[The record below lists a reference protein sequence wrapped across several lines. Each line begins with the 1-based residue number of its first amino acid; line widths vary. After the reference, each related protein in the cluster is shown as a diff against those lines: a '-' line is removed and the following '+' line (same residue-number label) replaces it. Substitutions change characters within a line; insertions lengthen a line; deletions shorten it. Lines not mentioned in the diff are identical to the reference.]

1 MLPLQ
6 RIDFLHQMVLAMLK
20 AMPAITHPLPSRQ
33 SLHGELSTF
42 WSTPD
47 SQGRSRASGLADI
60 RRAMMHAEA
69 DLRLADQTLS
79 AEQASVISTFLDL
92 PHAWQRRHQPLARR
106 AQAYRPVLSRN
117 SPAWRGALPGLFVIA
132 TGTAEGQD
140 LEPDQA
146 TGPVLLWGLAQ
157 GVEAYPSLH
166 DLHVELCERLDDPLQ
181 SPPLLRLLVDKIHI
195 DNAGQADRLR
205 YQWYADD
212 PLQAQVDCLIEAQ
225 RRRLNHA
232 WAVLPTG
239 EPQRASDGL
248 REAMALNEEAGSKAL
263 LDTRYAALL
272 ERNLPNWL
280 RSASPQ
286 ALAHVMQGMQELI
299 AAGEQVAAPGILTL
313 NQFQQRNSLQAWASK
328 RLQERL
334 RSDLGVT
341 VAPSQILINVVYT
354 RQTGPWL
361 HPFQPSPYVTWRGFQ
376 QVGGSL
382 VETVHA
388 SYPLDE
394 LALRNLAWF
403 DYDYW
408 LTARVSSRDGA
419 ALPAALDP
427 NYIKAL
433 VRALNV
439 GDSYAS
445 YLRTELIDSAQGRW
459 RLYAHTKVN
468 RARMHAELAKARYA
482 GHLAQDWSERHY
494 RWVGQVLAQ
503 PHNALRPRVDGHKVV
518 ARQLLIKG
526 NTVQGVLLLNST
538 SANSTSFVLYTPDAP
553 DRRAW
558 RSFASPRAL
567 LRLLR
572 NKPALRTYL
581 KQRLPLLPA
590 TQVEKLLLKG
600 RLGTALQT
608 PAIDDDLFFSC
619 YMAEVHALLAKAD
632 TNSHST
638 AEVDAE
644 QALKLGLTLLDLIST
659 VLPNKVMIP
668 LALGRMA
675 LELWNGVE
683 AYRADDLN
691 GVLNHAYNALSHFND
706 IGTSMASMGLMRRM
720 LRGMPKQ
727 PPLPLPPR
735 FSVTPDTNTLR
746 YRIDGVYGEEVYE
759 RASALEGLSEYFVQD
774 RQGHF
779 FKVSFDGYRWR
790 AVDPDQPDAYLTQPV
805 KRLANGDWVIDS
817 PLLWY
822 DGLPDLMR
830 LLDDCRLQVQLAGT
844 PDSASQ
850 GLFRAQE
857 QLYLQTAGG
866 QLPLRRHLLPG
877 HYHLPIPEAT
887 QAGVVPWAVLRW
899 QDGQWRI
906 RVRQPG
912 RSSDWLALPAGYSA
926 SLGSSRSSR

>member
-6 RIDFLHQMVLAMLK
+6 RIDFLHQMVLALLE
-20 AMPAITHPLPSRQ
+20 AMPAATQPLQPRQ
-33 SLHGELSTF
+33 SLHGELAAF
-42 WSTPD
+42 WSAPD
-47 SQGRSRASGLADI
+47 SQGRSRASRLADI

-79 AEQASVISTFLDL
+79 ADQASIISHFLDL
-92 PHAWQRRHQPLARR
+92 PYAWQRRHQPLASR
-106 AQAYRPVLSRN
+106 AQAYRPVLLRA
-117 SPAWRGALPGLFVIA
+117 SPAWRGALPGMFVIA
-132 TGTAEGQD
+132 TGTAQGQD

-146 TGPVLLWGLAQ
+146 TGPVLLWGLTQ

-166 DLHVELCERLDDPLQ
+166 ELHQELCERLDDPLQ
-181 SPPLLRLLVDKIHI
+181 SAPLLRLLVDKAHI

-205 YQWYADD
+205 YEWYADD

-225 RRRLNHA
+225 RRRLHHA
-232 WAVLPTG
+232 WSALPTD
-239 EPQRASDGL
+239 EPERACENL
-248 REAMALNEEAGSKAL
+248 RAAMALNEEAGSKAL

-272 ERNLPNWL
+272 ERNQPTWL

-286 ALAHVMQGMQELI
+286 ALAHVMQSMQELI

-313 NQFQQRNSLQAWASK
+313 NQFQQRNSLQEWA
-328 RLQERL
+328 RQRVQERL
-334 RSDLGVT
+334 RNDLGVT

-361 HPFQPSPYVTWRGFQ
+361 HPLQPSPYVTWHGFQ
-376 QVGGSL
+376 QVGGES

-388 SYPLDE
+388 SYPLTE

-408 LTARVSSRDGA
+408 LTARVTSSGGA
-419 ALPAALDP
+419 GLPPALNPS
-427 NYIKAL
+427 YIKAL
-433 VRALNV
+433 VRSLNV

-445 YLRTELIDSAQGRW
+445 YLRTQLIASAQGRW

-482 GHLAQDWSERHY
+482 GHLAQDGSERHY

-503 PHNALRPRVDGHKVV
+503 PHNAFRPRVDGHTVV
-518 ARQLLIKG
+518 ARQLLIKS

-538 SANSTSFVLYTPDAP
+538 AANTTSFVLYTPDAP

-572 NKPALRTYL
+572 DKPALRTYL
-581 KQRLPLLPA
+581 KQRLPLLPSA
-590 TQVEKLLLKG
+590 QVEKLLLKG

-608 PAIDDDLFFSC
+608 PAIDDDLFFAC
-619 YMAEVHALLAKAD
+619 YMAEVRSLLAKAD
-632 TNSHST
+632 ANSHST

-683 AYRADDLN
+683 AYRQEDLN
-691 GVLNHAYNALSHFND
+691 GVLNHAYNALSHLND
-706 IGTSMASMGLMRRM
+706 VGTNLASMGLMRRM

-735 FSVTPDTNTLR
+735 FSVTPDTSRLR

-759 RASALEGLSEYFVQD
+759 KASALEGLSEYFVQD
-774 RQGHF
+774 SQGHY
-779 FKVSFDGYRWR
+779 FKVAFDGRRWR
-790 AVDPDQPDAYLTQPV
+790 AVDPDQPDANLTQPI
-805 KRLANGDWVIDS
+805 KRLANGNWVIDS
-817 PLLWY
+817 PLFWY
-822 DGLPDLMR
+822 DGLPDLVR
-830 LLDDCRLQVQLAGT
+830 LFDDCRLQVQLAGAPISDT
-844 PDSASQ
+844 K
-850 GLFRAQE
+850 GLFKAHE

-887 QAGVVPWAVLRW
+887 HAGVVPWAVLRW

-906 RVRQPG
+906 RVRQAG
-912 RSSDWLALPAGYSA
+912 RSSDWLALPADYSA
-926 SLGSSRSSR
+926 SLGSNRSSR